1 VAIGLGAGLL
11 MPSLTLPPVIGSE
24 RVVNLLFTIGFG
36 VIGLVSIIYSLLF
49 LVVQWA
55 ATTFTPAWTCSV
67 TTQLSGVPSPS
78 PSASSSSASPRA
90 CPSAPAKKSRSR
102 SR

>member
-1 VAIGLGAGLL
+1 
-11 MPSLTLPPVIGSE
+11 MPSLTLHPVIGSE

-36 VIGLVSIIYSLLF
+36 VIGLVGIIYSLLF
-49 LVVQWA
+49 LPGRAVGRHHLHPRLGLFRDDPVVWR
-55 ATTFTPAWTCSV
+55 TS
-67 TTQLSGVPSPS
+67 S
-78 PSASSSSASPRA
+78 PSASSSSASPQA